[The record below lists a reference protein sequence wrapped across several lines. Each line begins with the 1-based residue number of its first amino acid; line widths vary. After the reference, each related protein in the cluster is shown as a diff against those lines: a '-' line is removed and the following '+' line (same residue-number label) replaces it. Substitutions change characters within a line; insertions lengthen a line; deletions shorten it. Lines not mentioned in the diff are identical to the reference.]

1 MHNCQNLNTDQ
12 RHHILKLLR
21 TKWPP
26 TDDTWWHPLDACRA
40 PDALHVETAWF
51 ETQVSLDVLRM
62 RLADA
67 GYAII
72 WQLFEG
78 TPHWDDDPPPDVR
91 DCSCAALDARLATG
105 ASEAIWM
112 PSNLDWVIYTDH
124 NQGTYFV
131 GRWLLELIEELW
143 PEWEAHQWSSPFYV
157 RPNRV

>member
-40 PDALHVETAWF
+40 PEALHVETAWF

-67 GYAII
+67 GYAVI

-91 DCSCAALDARLATG
+91 KNSGRSGKRINGRAPCTCVRTESNRQVADTRESSDSRATG
-105 ASEAIWM
+105 DSARCNGI
-112 PSNLDWVIYTDH
+112 T
-124 NQGTYFV
+124 
-131 GRWLLELIEELW
+131 
-143 PEWEAHQWSSPFYV
+143 
-157 RPNRV
+157 RPPPTRMTSCIG